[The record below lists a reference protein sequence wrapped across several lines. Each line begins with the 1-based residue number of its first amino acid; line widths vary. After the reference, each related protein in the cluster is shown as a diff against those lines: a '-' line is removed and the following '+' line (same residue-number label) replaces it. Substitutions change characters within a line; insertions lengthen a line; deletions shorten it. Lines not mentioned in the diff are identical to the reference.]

1 MHICGPGEM
10 MESIIQ
16 MLHALGV
23 PDEQIRLESFAPA
36 GRAEVTAPLAVPD
49 EGPGTAL
56 RTLEPAPM
64 AASTALGAAASVM
77 FARAGKSKRVSARQ
91 TVLEA
96 SEDLG
101 VDIAYDCRAGICGQ
115 CKTKLLAGHVV
126 MDVQDA
132 LDPVDRVNNVI
143 LSCQARCVDQVVV
156 EA

>member
-1 MHICGPGEM
+1 MSAPG
-10 MESIIQ
+10 
-16 MLHALGV
+16 
-23 PDEQIRLESFAPA
+23 
-36 GRAEVTAPLAVPD
+36 AE
-49 EGPGTAL
+49 
-56 RTLEPAPM
+56 
-64 AASTALGAAASVM
+64 ASVT
-77 FARAGKSKRVSARQ
+77 FARAGKSKQVSAGE

-115 CKTKLLAGHVV
+115 CKTKLLAGRVV